1 MATFVVP
8 QAVPLPAEDAAA
20 LLRAFQGWGT
30 DEQTVITILAHRN
43 ASQRKQILLEYEQ
56 KYNESL
62 IQRLRS
68 ELSGDFE
75 FHQPFSVCLASMQ
88 HAMYHWILDPAERQA
103 VIANAATKCIQED
116 YPVIIEIACTNSSAE
131 LLEVKKAYHVL
142 YQRSLEEDV
151 AVHSS
156 GNLRGLL
163 LALVST
169 YRYEGD
175 IADTRLAESEAKV
188 LHEAIKN
195 GTTDHDELIRIVG
208 TRSKAQLNATFSC
221 FRDEHGT
228 SITKALPHGTDSPGY
243 LRALRTTVRC
253 ITDANKYFAKILRNA
268 TRESGTDEDSLT
280 RVVVMHAEKN
290 MKDISDAFQK
300 RSSCTL
306 EQAIAKE
313 TSGYYRTFLI
323 ALLGS

>member
-75 FHQPFSVCLASMQ
+75 

-175 IADTRLAESEAKV
+175 IVDTRLAKSEAKV

-228 SITKALPHGTDSPGY
+228 SITKALPHGTDSTGY

-313 TSGYYRTFLI
+313 SSGYYRTFLI

>member
-30 DEQTVITILAHRN
+30 DEQTVITILAHRD

-75 FHQPFSVCLASMQ
+75 

-103 VIANAATKCIQED
+103 VMANAATICIQED
-116 YPVIIEIACTNSSAE
+116 YPVIIEIACSNSSAE

-156 GNLRGLL
+156 GNLRGFL
-163 LALVST
+163 LALVSI

-175 IADTRLAESEAKV
+175 IVDTRLAKSEAKV

-208 TRSKAQLNATFSC
+208 TRSKAQLDATFSC

-228 SITKALPHGTDSPGY
+228 SIT
-243 LRALRTTVRC
+243 
-253 ITDANKYFAKILRNA
+253 KILRNA

-313 TSGYYRTFLI
+313 TSGYYRTFLM